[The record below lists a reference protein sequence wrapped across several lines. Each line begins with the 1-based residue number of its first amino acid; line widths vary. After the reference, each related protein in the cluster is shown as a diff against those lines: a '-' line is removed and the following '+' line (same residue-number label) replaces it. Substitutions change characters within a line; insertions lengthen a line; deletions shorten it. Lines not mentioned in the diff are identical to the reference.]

1 MKRTSFR
8 LSLRLMV
15 LVLVLTLSLAA
26 CGQDDVAT
34 QSEPQPEP
42 KKEETVTSENTEAKS
57 NSERVVQHAMG
68 ETKVPSNPKRI
79 VVLDNGALDNLLA
92 LGIKPIGATTVTLED
107 PFFSYLADQTDGIEN
122 VGTIDQPNLESVAS
136 MKPDLI
142 LGSKDTHEAIY
153 DKLSQIAPTVF
164 TETLGLDWRTNLRIQ
179 AEAVGKSEEAKTL
192 ISDYEQRVEE
202 FKAEMGDKLANTQVS
217 ILRPRGDHIRIY
229 LSESFSGK
237 IIENIGLPR
246 PPAQSEAEFAK
257 KVTEEQIAD
266 LDGDVIFWF
275 SRDPENMLKTK
286 LMSSPLWSDLKAVKA
301 NKVYEVSAETWL
313 SGMGVQSV
321 NLILDDLFTYLVK

>member
-1 MKRTSFR
+1 MKRTSYR
-8 LSLRLMV
+8 LSLRFIAL
-15 LVLVLTLSLAA
+15 LFVLTLALAA
-26 CGQDDVAT
+26 CGKDDLAAQSET
-34 QSEPQPEP
+34 QSTP
-42 KKEETVTSENTEAKS
+42 KEEGTEATENTEAEAP
-57 NSERVVQHAMG
+57 SERVVMHAMG
-68 ETKVPSNPKRI
+68 DTTVPAEPQRI

-92 LGIKPIGATTVTLED
+92 LGSIPVGATTVSLED
-107 PFFSYLADQTDGIEN
+107 PFFSYLADQTDGIET
-122 VGTIDQPNLESVAS
+122 VGTIDQPNLESIVS

-164 TETLGLDWRTNLRIQ
+164 TETLGLDWKANLQIQ
-179 AEAVGKSEEAKTL
+179 AEAVGKSEEANEL
-192 ISDYEQRVEE
+192 INSYDQRVEE
-202 FKAEMGDKLANTQVS
+202 FQTKMGDKLSNTQVS

-237 IIENIGLPR
+237 IIENIGLSR
-246 PPAQSEAEFAK
+246 PTTQSETEFAK

-286 LMSSPLWSDLKAVKA
+286 LMNSPLWSDLKAVKA
-301 NKVYEVSAETWL
+301 NNVYEVSPETWL
-313 SGMGVQSV
+313 SGMGIQSV